1 MNDDDFAELF
11 KQLSS
16 GRSTEATWQDV
27 ASEFEAL
34 GRTFSEVLRRLW
46 QSADTASGMGNL
58 QDMLA
63 SAIGDLNQAV
73 DGTPEAAEARE
84 QLMEL
89 RDNLRS
95 AVERAT
101 ADLRPELLR
110 LLRQANAELRRQAG
124 LDSLD

>member
-1 MNDDDFAELF
+1 VNDDDFAELF

-16 GRSTEATWQDV
+16 GPSTEATWQDV

-34 GRTFSEVLRRLW
+34 GRTFSEVLRRMW
-46 QSADTASGMGNL
+46 QSADTVSGMGRL

-63 SAIGDLNQAV
+63 DAIGDLNQAV
-73 DGTPEAAEARE
+73 DGTPEAVEARQ

-110 LLRQANAELRRQAG
+110 LLREANAELRRQAG
-124 LDSLD
+124 LDSID

>member
-1 MNDDDFAELF
+1 VNDDDFAELF

-16 GRSTEATWQDV
+16 GRPREATWQDV

-34 GRTFSEVLRRLW
+34 GRTFSEVLRRAW
-46 QSADTASGMGNL
+46 HSADTATGVDRL

-63 SAIGDLNQAV
+63 EAIGDLNQAV

-84 QLMEL
+84 QLVEL
-89 RDNLRS
+89 RDHLRT

-101 ADLRPELLR
+101 ADLRPQLLQLLR
-110 LLRQANAELRRQAG
+110 GANAELRHQAG

>member
-1 MNDDDFAELF
+1 VNDEDFAELF

-27 ASEFEAL
+27 AAEFEAL
-34 GRTFSEVLRRLW
+34 GKTFSEVLWRVW
-46 QSADTASGMGNL
+46 QSADTTAGMGRL
-58 QDMLA
+58 QEML
-63 SAIGDLNQAV
+63 SDAISDVNQAV
-73 DGTPEAAEARE
+73 DGSPEATEARE
-84 QLMEL
+84 QLVDL

-101 ADLRPELLR
+101 AELRPELLH

>member
-1 MNDDDFAELF
+1 VNDDDFAELF

-27 ASEFEAL
+27 AAEFEAL
-34 GRTFSEVLRRLW
+34 GRTFSEVLRRVW
-46 QSADTASGMGNL
+46 QSADTTAGMGRL
-58 QDMLA
+58 QDMV
-63 SAIGDLNQAV
+63 SDAIGDLNQAV
-73 DGTPEAAEARE
+73 EGSPEAAEARE
-84 QLMEL
+84 QLVDL

-101 ADLRPELLR
+101 AELRPELLH

-124 LDSLD
+124 LDSID